1 MIRFACVDVS
11 FIFYF
16 LKIDGV
22 EAGTL
27 ELFNLRLKSFKKMK
41 IKIIVIYPIN
51 LCFFL
56 VNLKVILID

>member
-1 MIRFACVDVS
+1 MIRCACVDVS

-16 LKIDGV
+16 LKIDGI
-22 EAGTL
+22 EAGRL
-27 ELFNLRLKSFKKMK
+27 ELFILRLKSFKK

>member
-22 EAGTL
+22 EAGRL
-27 ELFNLRLKSFKKMK
+27 ELFNLRLKLFKKK

-56 VNLKVILID
+56 VNLKVNLID